1 MSILDILIGLPDLET
16 KNLELKLHEERAK
29 YLVCELK
36 CPFEGTLSQYI
47 DFIRR
52 MIVKNSTEKGRIGD
66 EKAPMLNFI
75 FQTPQ
80 GTEIDLRLCSK
91 EVMGR
96 AKPVL
101 MKILER
107 EAHGWFP
114 DFREKIIFEMKSKNL
129 SQSEME
135 HEANK
140 RISAEYVR
148 RVCGAIADSEDIA
161 AIGPGIAA
169 LLTAQVRAGV
179 IYQEALE
186 STEQS
191 LNTRQRE
198 EERFLREGWPV
209 RSRIPAWLSRR
220 LLKRKQEN
228 ILAAQWAAH
237 SAALD
242 SCRRAGLTQ
251 HAYFLSRDL
260 SFLQDQEPILERELR
275 SNVKTPS
282 HEFEFRVQ
290 IWRPRHWEVTKSYQG
305 STEVV
310 PTVVAAGPAKTLSFT
325 RHSPAADRPVYLVRK
340 ETVLHNSSRNPFWRW
355 TNFCYRTWAWT
366 LNFLFLFSVV
376 VPWCSPLS
384 LRALLCPQP
393 FLPDY
398 EVSQLNGSLHKKPS
412 SLTQTLTSRLCD
424 LWRHISKSRTD
435 FEAMPDRGLL
445 GKSVLRHL
453 NRFTNY
459 VVKGL
464 LGSLLICLVFPVACV
479 LVSCC
484 SLLLA
489 AAGPVLV
496 PGLSLLFHLTSLL
509 LFDLETRSPLAALL
523 PSLLWN
529 ILVLGLL
536 QPLLC
541 TAVALVFCPLMAGII
556 AAAAFTRK
564 GNR

>member
-148 RVCGAIADSEDIA
+148 RVCAAIADSEDIA

-198 EERFLREGWPV
+198 EERFLRERCPV
-209 RSRIPAWLSRR
+209 RSRIVLQKVPS
-220 LLKRKQEN
+220 E
-228 ILAAQWAAH
+228 
-237 SAALD
+237 
-242 SCRRAGLTQ
+242 G
-251 HAYFLSRDL
+251 
-260 SFLQDQEPILERELR
+260 SFSI
-275 SNVKTPS
+275 
-282 HEFEFRVQ
+282 
-290 IWRPRHWEVTKSYQG
+290 
-305 STEVV
+305 
-310 PTVVAAGPAKTLSFT
+310 
-325 RHSPAADRPVYLVRK
+325 
-340 ETVLHNSSRNPFWRW
+340 
-355 TNFCYRTWAWT
+355 
-366 LNFLFLFSVV
+366 
-376 VPWCSPLS
+376 
-384 LRALLCPQP
+384 
-393 FLPDY
+393 
-398 EVSQLNGSLHKKPS
+398 VS
-412 SLTQTLTSRLCD
+412 
-424 LWRHISKSRTD
+424 
-435 FEAMPDRGLL
+435 
-445 GKSVLRHL
+445 
-453 NRFTNY
+453 
-459 VVKGL
+459 
-464 LGSLLICLVFPVACV
+464 
-479 LVSCC
+479 
-484 SLLLA
+484 
-489 AAGPVLV
+489 
-496 PGLSLLFHLTSLL
+496 
-509 LFDLETRSPLAALL
+509 
-523 PSLLWN
+523 
-529 ILVLGLL
+529 
-536 QPLLC
+536 
-541 TAVALVFCPLMAGII
+541 
-556 AAAAFTRK
+556 
-564 GNR
+564 

>member
-148 RVCGAIADSEDIA
+148 RVCAAIAESEDIA

-198 EERFLREGWPV
+198 EERFLRERCPV
-209 RSRIPAWLSRR
+209 RSRIVPQ
-220 LLKRKQEN
+220 K
-228 ILAAQWAAH
+228 
-237 SAALD
+237 
-242 SCRRAGLTQ
+242 
-251 HAYFLSRDL
+251 
-260 SFLQDQEPILERELR
+260 
-275 SNVKTPS
+275 VPS
-282 HEFEFRVQ
+282 E
-290 IWRPRHWEVTKSYQG
+290 G
-305 STEVV
+305 S
-310 PTVVAAGPAKTLSFT
+310 
-325 RHSPAADRPVYLVRK
+325 
-340 ETVLHNSSRNPFWRW
+340 
-355 TNFCYRTWAWT
+355 
-366 LNFLFLFSVV
+366 
-376 VPWCSPLS
+376 
-384 LRALLCPQP
+384 
-393 FLPDY
+393 
-398 EVSQLNGSLHKKPS
+398 
-412 SLTQTLTSRLCD
+412 
-424 LWRHISKSRTD
+424 
-435 FEAMPDRGLL
+435 
-445 GKSVLRHL
+445 
-453 NRFTNY
+453 
-459 VVKGL
+459 
-464 LGSLLICLVFPVACV
+464 
-479 LVSCC
+479 
-484 SLLLA
+484 
-489 AAGPVLV
+489 
-496 PGLSLLFHLTSLL
+496 
-509 LFDLETRSPLAALL
+509 
-523 PSLLWN
+523 
-529 ILVLGLL
+529 
-536 QPLLC
+536 
-541 TAVALVFCPLMAGII
+541 
-556 AAAAFTRK
+556 
-564 GNR
+564 

>member
-129 SQSEME
+129 SQNEME

-148 RVCGAIADSEDIA
+148 RVCAAIADSEDIA

-198 EERFLREGWPV
+198 EERFLRERCPV
-209 RSRIPAWLSRR
+209 RSR
-220 LLKRKQEN
+220 
-228 ILAAQWAAH
+228 
-237 SAALD
+237 
-242 SCRRAGLTQ
+242 
-251 HAYFLSRDL
+251 
-260 SFLQDQEPILERELR
+260 
-275 SNVKTPS
+275 
-282 HEFEFRVQ
+282 
-290 IWRPRHWEVTKSYQG
+290 
-305 STEVV
+305 
-310 PTVVAAGPAKTLSFT
+310 
-325 RHSPAADRPVYLVRK
+325 
-340 ETVLHNSSRNPFWRW
+340 
-355 TNFCYRTWAWT
+355 
-366 LNFLFLFSVV
+366 
-376 VPWCSPLS
+376 
-384 LRALLCPQP
+384 
-393 FLPDY
+393 
-398 EVSQLNGSLHKKPS
+398 
-412 SLTQTLTSRLCD
+412 
-424 LWRHISKSRTD
+424 
-435 FEAMPDRGLL
+435 
-445 GKSVLRHL
+445 
-453 NRFTNY
+453 
-459 VVKGL
+459 
-464 LGSLLICLVFPVACV
+464 
-479 LVSCC
+479 
-484 SLLLA
+484 
-489 AAGPVLV
+489 
-496 PGLSLLFHLTSLL
+496 
-509 LFDLETRSPLAALL
+509 
-523 PSLLWN
+523 
-529 ILVLGLL
+529 
-536 QPLLC
+536 
-541 TAVALVFCPLMAGII
+541 
-556 AAAAFTRK
+556 
-564 GNR
+564 

>member
-148 RVCGAIADSEDIA
+148 RVCGAIEDSEDIA

-198 EERFLREGWPV
+198 EERFLRERCPV
-209 RSRIPAWLSRR
+209 RSRIVPQ
-220 LLKRKQEN
+220 K
-228 ILAAQWAAH
+228 
-237 SAALD
+237 
-242 SCRRAGLTQ
+242 
-251 HAYFLSRDL
+251 
-260 SFLQDQEPILERELR
+260 
-275 SNVKTPS
+275 
-282 HEFEFRVQ
+282 
-290 IWRPRHWEVTKSYQG
+290 VTSEG
-305 STEVV
+305 S
-310 PTVVAAGPAKTLSFT
+310 
-325 RHSPAADRPVYLVRK
+325 
-340 ETVLHNSSRNPFWRW
+340 
-355 TNFCYRTWAWT
+355 
-366 LNFLFLFSVV
+366 
-376 VPWCSPLS
+376 
-384 LRALLCPQP
+384 
-393 FLPDY
+393 
-398 EVSQLNGSLHKKPS
+398 
-412 SLTQTLTSRLCD
+412 
-424 LWRHISKSRTD
+424 
-435 FEAMPDRGLL
+435 
-445 GKSVLRHL
+445 
-453 NRFTNY
+453 
-459 VVKGL
+459 
-464 LGSLLICLVFPVACV
+464 
-479 LVSCC
+479 
-484 SLLLA
+484 
-489 AAGPVLV
+489 
-496 PGLSLLFHLTSLL
+496 
-509 LFDLETRSPLAALL
+509 
-523 PSLLWN
+523 
-529 ILVLGLL
+529 
-536 QPLLC
+536 
-541 TAVALVFCPLMAGII
+541 
-556 AAAAFTRK
+556 
-564 GNR
+564 